1 MFAERCPSR
10 TSSIKAYDGAD
21 EVCGDVL
28 LVDVRCFGPPVS
40 EPIAFLR
47 LVTAP

>member
-1 MFAERCPSR
+1 MFAEPCSSR
-10 TSSIKAYDGAD
+10 TSSIEAYDGAD
-21 EVCGDVL
+21 EVCGGVL
-28 LVDVRCFGPPVS
+28 LVDVLGFGPPVS